1 MVSSATVSLV
11 AVRVTVWGVPQLVSV
26 NVRYS
31 GLTVNCVGAEL
42 VTERVTLVEV
52 WVSRTTVKVSVV
64 PASVGAAVVLETVMP
79 ADWATAAMG
88 QVMSSVESTARR
100 MAARLEGACH
110 DTLGFAILDYLPFRR
125 QGLSW
130 AYGD

>member
-1 MVSSATVSLV
+1 M
-11 AVRVTVWGVPQLVSV
+11 VSV

-42 VTERVTLVEV
+42 VTERVTLVEG
-52 WVSRTTVKVSVV
+52 WASRTTVKESAV
-64 PASVGAAVVLETVMP
+64 PASVGAAVALETVMP

-88 QVMSSVESTARR
+88 QAMSSVESTARR
-100 MAARLEGACH
+100 MAARLAEACH
-110 DTLGFAILDYLPFRR
+110 GTLVFAISDYLPFRR